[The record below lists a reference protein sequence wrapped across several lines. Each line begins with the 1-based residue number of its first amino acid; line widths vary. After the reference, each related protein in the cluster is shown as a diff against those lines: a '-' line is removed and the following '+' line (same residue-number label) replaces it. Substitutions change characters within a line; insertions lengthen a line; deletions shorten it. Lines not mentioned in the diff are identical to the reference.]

1 MAYKNTR
8 NHSRRGAGT
17 DWPYI
22 IGTYLLDSRCFQH
35 QNPQGDLI
43 TQFDINIQVILNS
56 DCLQTFRLFYSS
68 KALFFFP
75 TPSKSRYIFSL
86 KKIYLFCKRIARVDT
101 WRGVIQKTHCPFSP
115 LLMSLSDKIHMLC
128 GHHGN

>member
-8 NHSRRGAGT
+8 NHSRRETGT

-22 IGTYLLDSRCFQH
+22 IGTYFLDSRCFQH

-56 DCLQTFRLFYSS
+56 DCL
-68 KALFFFP
+68 
-75 TPSKSRYIFSL
+75 
-86 KKIYLFCKRIARVDT
+86 
-101 WRGVIQKTHCPFSP
+101 
-115 LLMSLSDKIHMLC
+115 
-128 GHHGN
+128 